1 MYKSKPRGTG
11 YIQQLADYV
20 KKNISKG
27 YTADSLR
34 WALIN
39 QGHSKLEID
48 KAIILANEQL
58 AAQAPKMVEKPMIK
72 VEVEPP
78 IVEKKGL
85 WSKLKGLFSA

>member
-11 YIQQLADYV
+11 YIQQLADYI

-48 KAIILANEQL
+48 KAIKLANEQL
-58 AAQAPKMVEKPMIK
+58 AASAPKMVEKPMIK

-78 IVEKKGL
+78 IPEKQGF
-85 WSKLKGLFSA
+85 WSRIKSWFR